1 MDPSRKTLA
10 GDTAAAA
17 AEAALAAASSLTIA
31 ARLVVQ
37 KEELRL
43 RAPVSSRP
51 FLPPT
56 TDSVLLLLPPSP
68 IAASLQPRCACPPC
82 RSSRTASVTAV
93 LTWPS
98 SPSPSSPSPRSKAS
112 SASHRRKRNDT
123 SLGGLRGAP
132 ASAPPASHVQNCGWS
147 ASLASDS
154 VAAKIF
160 RLGPLPSAGTISSL

>member
-1 MDPSRKTLA
+1 M
-10 GDTAAAA
+10 
-17 AEAALAAASSLTIA
+17 
-31 ARLVVQ
+31 VQ
-37 KEELRL
+37 KEELCL

-98 SPSPSSPSPRSKAS
+98 SPSPSSPPPRSKAS

-123 SLGGLRGAP
+123 SLGACAARPRRRRPRATSRTAAGPRPRERQRRRQNLPLGALAERGDYLVPVRDDEAKLRR
-132 ASAPPASHVQNCGWS
+132 APPRR
-147 ASLASDS
+147 
-154 VAAKIF
+154 
-160 RLGPLPSAGTISSL
+160 RLDRDPTALDRPKRAG